1 LLSNRL
7 GNVSRYCLTQ
17 LEKETSASNW
27 DLLFV
32 DEVKQQLNDEE
43 RVIMDL
49 LESLCVQLETV
60 QEVEVGV
67 PINVMLEVHKI

>member
-7 GNVSRYCLTQ
+7 GNVSRNCLTQ
-17 LEKETSASNW
+17 LENETSASNW

-49 LESLCVQLETV
+49 LESLCVQLETD

-67 PINVMLEVHKI
+67 PIKIC

>member
-1 LLSNRL
+1 
-7 GNVSRYCLTQ
+7 
-17 LEKETSASNW
+17 
-27 DLLFV
+27 
-32 DEVKQQLNDEE
+32 
-43 RVIMDL
+43 MDL